1 MNTDLIKWDEDL
13 AVDSEEEYQ
22 AIPNGLKRSQGYS
35 LYFVQCTPFSSEKLI
50 ERVKA
55 DLHQLTLNFA
65 EHSTELSF
73 ESQQADSKKIGVL
86 KFEQPIADG
95 NVFRRIDA
103 FLREHGSEV
112 LFVQGLENS
121 LVEAA
126 ETKKRLGWNRER
138 IDKLNWREVPSVLT
152 NLNQQRER
160 FRDTFKTCFVF
171 LLPQYAIDYL
181 VQRSPDFF
189 DWRSGLFTYVS
200 TAKTLAQESQR
211 ILTDAD
217 YEAYCN
223 WSLEERNQRL
233 LEIQSLVE
241 QPNLDQETKAQLFF
255 EQALIFWASEDSE
268 AEMAAYDQ
276 ALTVR
281 PNYPEAL
288 YNKGIALGNSGRYE
302 EEIAAYDAALAIK
315 PDDHEA
321 INNKGV
327 ALRKLDRYEEA
338 IAAYEAFS
346 VIPNY
351 DEALNNKGIA
361 LGNFGRYDEAIA
373 AYDAA
378 LALKPDDH
386 GALNNK
392 GIALRKSG
400 RYEEAIAA
408 YDAALALKPDQ
419 DEALDNKGLVL
430 ANLGRYEEAIAA
442 YDAAIKINAEAPK
455 PYYNKAC
462 CYGLQGKVEP
472 ALEYLQQAIQLS
484 PEEYCELAQTD
495 TDFDVIRNDSRF
507 QALIMVENK
516 VSESKG

>member
-22 AIPNGLKRSQGYS
+22 AILNGLKRSQGFS
-35 LYFVQCTPFSSEKLI
+35 LYFVQCSPFSSEKLI
-50 ERVKA
+50 ERIKA
-55 DLHQLTLNFA
+55 DLNQPTLNPA
-65 EHSTELSF
+65 EHSTELS
-73 ESQQADSKKIGVL
+73 SPPQQTVSKKIGVL

-321 INNKGV
+321 FNNKGV

-338 IAAYEAFS
+338 IAAYEA
-346 VIPNY
+346 
-351 DEALNNKGIA
+351 ALEIKPDDAALYNKGIA
-361 LGNFGRYDEAIA
+361 LSN
-373 AYDAA
+373 
-378 LALKPDDH
+378 L
-386 GALNNK
+386 
-392 GIALRKSG
+392 G

-408 YDAALALKPDQ
+408 YDAALALKPDK
-419 DEALDNKGLVL
+419 DEALDYKGLVL

>member
-22 AIPNGLKRSQGYS
+22 AILNGLKRSQGFS
-35 LYFVQCTPFSSEKLI
+35 LYFVQCSPFSSEKLI

-321 INNKGV
+321 FNNKGV
-327 ALRKLDRYEEA
+327 ALRNLDRYEEA
-338 IAAYEAFS
+338 IAAYEA
-346 VIPNY
+346 
-351 DEALNNKGIA
+351 ALEIKPDDAALYNKGIA
-361 LGNFGRYDEAIA
+361 L
-373 AYDAA
+373 
-378 LALKPDDH
+378 
-386 GALNNK
+386 
-392 GIALRKSG
+392 S
-400 RYEEAIAA
+400 
-408 YDAALALKPDQ
+408 
-419 DEALDNKGLVL
+419 
-430 ANLGRYEEAIAA
+430 NLGRYEEALAA
-442 YDAAIKINAEAPK
+442 
-455 PYYNKAC
+455 
-462 CYGLQGKVEP
+462 
-472 ALEYLQQAIQLS
+472 
-484 PEEYCELAQTD
+484 
-495 TDFDVIRNDSRF
+495 
-507 QALIMVENK
+507 
-516 VSESKG
+516 